1 MYDDS
6 SNTVNMTVDELLGEA
21 RRLIDEAGI
30 RQDPQSRVA
39 SHPDL
44 RTFRLYR
51 TQKLIDPPEA
61 KSGTAGVYV
70 RKHVLQLVAIKS
82 LQAQRLPLR
91 EIRNRLAMAGEADLE
106 KMIGGTLDRPSPSAN
121 TNRLRGSSTEKDR
134 RWIMVQ
140 LTDAFAVVDE
150 AMLNSSRPSA
160 LRALGEQLT
169 SSLLSL
175 RR

>member
-1 MYDDS
+1 MI
-6 SNTVNMTVDELLGEA
+6 DEL
-21 RRLIDEAGI
+21 GI

-51 TQKLIDPPEA
+51 TQKLIDPPET
-61 KSGTAGVYV
+61 KSGTAGVYG
-70 RKHVLQLVAIKS
+70 RRHVLQLVAIKS

-91 EIRNRLAMAGEADLE
+91 EIRNRLAVACEADLE
-106 KMIGGTLDRPSPSAN
+106 KMIGGTLDCPSPSAN
-121 TNRLRGSSTEKDR
+121 TNRPRGDSTAKDG
-134 RWIMVQ
+134 RWIMVR
-140 LTDAFAVVDE
+140 LTNAFAMVDE
-150 AMLNSSRPSA
+150 AMLTSSRPSA

>member
-1 MYDDS
+1 MI
-6 SNTVNMTVDELLGEA
+6 NEV
-21 RRLIDEAGI
+21 GI

-61 KSGTAGVYV
+61 KSGTAGVYG
-70 RKHVLQLVAIKS
+70 RRHVLQLVAIKS

-91 EIRNRLAMAGEADLE
+91 EIRNRIAVAGEADLD
-106 KMIGGTLDRPSPSAN
+106 KMIGGTFDRPSPSAN
-121 TNRLRGSSTEKDR
+121 TNRSRGDPAGEKR
-134 RWIMVQ
+134 RWIRIQ
-140 LTDAFAVVDE
+140 LADAFAMVDE